1 MRTFVLWARKA
12 KTTANFSL
20 DDLPGSGRM
29 DLVCRCISNALCTS
43 DHLRKDTRIYVILE
57 GPPTPPITLLFDGG
71 LLQQLDFDERSIA
84 QHIQN
89 ALRGKTMLGVTVQ
102 KKSFERLI
110 QELATT
116 SQLIY
121 LHEKGEDL
129 RLAPFQENTTFLFG
143 DFLGLPAKTEL
154 FLERLHA
161 KQISLGPKS
170 LFASHCVTLVHNE
183 LDRRYSF
190 K

>member
-102 KKSFERLI
+102 KKSFEKLA
-110 QELATT
+110 QETGAPLVADVFFDVLAKNSLKADPIHPNADGYRIVE
-116 SQLIY
+116 SQLRKA
-121 LHEKGEDL
+121 LVKLG
-129 RLAPFQENTTFLFG
+129 FLTS
-143 DFLGLPAKTEL
+143 K
-154 FLERLHA
+154 
-161 KQISLGPKS
+161 
-170 LFASHCVTLVHNE
+170 
-183 LDRRYSF
+183 
-190 K
+190 

>member
-43 DHLRKDTRIYVILE
+43 DHLRHDTKIYAILE
-57 GPPTPPITLLFDGG
+57 GPPTPPLTILFDGA

-89 ALRGKTMLGVTVQ
+89 ALKGKTMLGVTVQ
-102 KKSFERLI
+102 KKSFEKLV
-110 QELATT
+110 QELSKD
-116 SQLIY
+116 SQLVY

-129 RLAPFQENTTFLFG
+129 RLAPFPDNSTFIFG

-154 FLERLHA
+154 FLERFQA
-161 KQISLGPKS
+161 KKISLGPTS
-170 LFASHCVTLVHNE
+170 LFASHCITIVHNE